1 MIQASAT
8 PRISGQ
14 LCDDNTRQPEVIA
27 RMGNQDP
34 MKQSLLLALFGTAA
48 VVGLTSLL
56 QGQHRTEQPAPRP
69 QVAST
74 QPVTTQPAATSRPA
88 QMRPTSRPA
97 DPEPRRE
104 PTPSE
109 ILRQLTKT
117 DNAAPRPIVR
127 PVQPG
132 QEQVTVAPTAL
143 PANAIAPL
151 AQKLMPDGYRVV
163 DRPGRLTREGDYWVL
178 SFESRGRG
186 ETELPI
192 RLLPN
197 RLLEDMEMASSGGT
211 KEVVFI
217 ISGEVTE
224 YHGVNYLLVQK
235 LLTRPDLG
243 NLK

>member
-1 MIQASAT
+1 ML
-8 PRISGQ
+8 RGQ
-14 LCDDNTRQPEVIA
+14 PHA
-27 RMGNQDP
+27 G
-34 MKQSLLLALFGTAA
+34 
-48 VVGLTSLL
+48 
-56 QGQHRTEQPAPRP
+56 QPATSPAP
-69 QVAST
+69 A
-74 QPVTTQPAATSRPA
+74 TTQPAATQPASTSRPA
-88 QMRPTSRPA
+88 QTRATSRPA

-109 ILRQLTKT
+109 ILKQLTKT
-117 DNAAPRPIVR
+117 DNASPRPVVR

-132 QEQVTVAPTAL
+132 QEWVTVEPTIL
-143 PANAIAPL
+143 PANAVGPVTP
-151 AQKLMPDGYRVV
+151 KLIPDGYRIV
-163 DRPGRLTREGDYWVL
+163 DRPGRLTREGDYWVF

-211 KEVVFI
+211 KEIVFV
-217 ISGEVTE
+217 ISGEATE
-224 YHGVNYLLVQK
+224 YHGVNYLLIQK